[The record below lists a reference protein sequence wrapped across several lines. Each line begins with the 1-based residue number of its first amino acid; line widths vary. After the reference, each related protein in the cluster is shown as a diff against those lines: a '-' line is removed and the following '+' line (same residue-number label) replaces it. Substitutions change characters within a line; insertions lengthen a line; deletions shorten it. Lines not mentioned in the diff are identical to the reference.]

1 MQKTIIGIAIIFVI
15 GVGTVVVSKMV
26 IKKENTISEE
36 AAPSS
41 EQLTMKTAT
50 LETTMGDIVVELYEE
65 DAPRTVQNFETLIQ
79 KGFYNGLVFHRVI
92 GGFMIQGGDPSGNGT
107 GGPGYIFEDELNSET
122 PSYKEGYKKGVL
134 AMANRG
140 PNTNGSQFFI
150 MLKDTPLPHS
160 YTIFGKVLSGQSV
173 VDAIGAVQTDAS
185 DKPLVPVAMEE
196 VRMGK

>member
-160 YTIFGKVLSGQSV
+160 YTIFGKVLS
-173 VDAIGAVQTDAS
+173 
-185 DKPLVPVAMEE
+185 
-196 VRMGK
+196 